1 MNFIEL
7 YSTKE
12 EALSTRYSPLVSI
25 YNYRGIHL
33 LPNSDIPY
41 IQVTENP
48 NGVNIEDWE
57 VFLVS
62 VCGNQRTEITQSFDV
77 ISNFDDDLG
86 NPQIAWSLTFLPD
99 VGSGLF
105 YIEANQVLSPGN
117 YAATYYSNP
126 FECYEDE
133 RGETSRIDY
142 RDDVYEIMQSV
153 QLNIFFEIPMISQ
166 EYTSYMQASKR
177 NQVTVTASQV
187 EYERW
192 QSGYIPRELAIKIL
206 KLNTFTYCYLNLR
219 RYFPMSV
226 PEIPEKQGQ
235 ENCVYLSMDINF
247 TNEFYEPLPNN
258 AELPE
263 FYITNSKIGRPS
275 TVVNAYAFN
284 PPTSRNIIPAG
295 EFVEMRY
302 LFFYFNTDISINSGS
317 VNIQKETISV
327 TIGSENI
334 DVVNGNIMR
343 VNLQS
348 TGQSIQL
355 QAGDSLFF
363 SMNANLVQGHNGVI
377 PPPYNYINITT

>member
-33 LPNSDIPY
+33 MPESDLPY
-41 IQVTENP
+41 VQVTENP

-62 VCGNQRTEITQSFDV
+62 VCGNERIDITTSFDIV
-77 ISNFDDDLG
+77 DNIEDDFG
-86 NPQIAWSLTFLPD
+86 NPQIVWKLTNLPD
-99 VGSGLF
+99 AGSGLY
-105 YIEANQVLSPGN
+105 YIEANQILSPGN
-117 YAATYYSNP
+117 YADTYYSNP

-142 RDDVYEIMQSV
+142 GDDMTGVMQSI
-153 QLNIFFEIPMISQ
+153 QLNLFFEIPLISQ
-166 EYTSYMQASKR
+166 EYTSYMQASR
-177 NQVTVTASQV
+177 RQQVTVTASQV

-192 QSGYIPRELAIKIL
+192 QTGYVPRELAIKLL
-206 KLNTFTYCYLNLR
+206 KLNTFTYCFLNLR

-235 ENCVYLSMDINF
+235 ENSLYLSMDINF
-247 TNEFYEPLPNN
+247 TNEFYEPIPNTQDLPQ
-258 AELPE
+258 
-263 FYITNSKIGRPS
+263 FYITNTKIGRPS
-275 TVVNAYAFN
+275 TVENAYPFS
-284 PPTSRNIIPAG
+284 PSTSRNIIPVG
-295 EFVEMRY
+295 NFILLRY
-302 LFFYFNTDISINSGS
+302 MFIYFNTDIEISTGS
-317 VNIQKETISV
+317 VNIQKETVSV
-327 TIGSENI
+327 TIGNENI

-348 TGQSIQL
+348 TGQDIQL

-363 SMNANLVQGHNGVI
+363 SMTPNLVQGHNGVI
-377 PPPYNYINITT
+377 PPPYNYINVTT